1 MSPRALARAATA
13 ASRRGRAI
21 AAIAALWAAASA
33 PGVARAEPV
42 YQVEVIVFHHLRA
55 AVPAPGQTMGS
66 DPPAAPGAIE
76 PAPLPREAMLL
87 EDSARRLDRSGKYRT
102 VLLTG
107 WRQNAAQ
114 SRPLRIGDPEGIE
127 ESGVRGH
134 AMLRVGQQLAFS
146 AELACRRDLTV
157 AVIRARRAVRIGELH
172 YVDNPLCGMLVQ
184 VTRVRDSA
192 D

>member
-1 MSPRALARAATA
+1 MTPRALARAAV

-21 AAIAALWAAASA
+21 AATAALWAAAIA

-55 AVPAPGQTMGS
+55 AVPAPGPTMAS

-76 PAPLPREAMLL
+76 PAPLLREAMLL